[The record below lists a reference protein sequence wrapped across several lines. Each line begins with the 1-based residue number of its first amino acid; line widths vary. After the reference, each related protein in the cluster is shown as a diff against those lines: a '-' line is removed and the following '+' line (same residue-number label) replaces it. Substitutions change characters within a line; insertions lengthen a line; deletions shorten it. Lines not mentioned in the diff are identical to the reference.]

1 MILIFFSKN
10 SSFFFPS
17 FLLIALN
24 KPKTFSL
31 FLSFLI
37 FPLVSSMAFRVWSC
51 EEFENGSFMRA
62 DYSIKCSREN
72 PEYASIVAL
81 ALFGILLF
89 PVGISL
95 LYMVLF
101 YQARQS
107 ILASKPTALS
117 KVRSTLLFAPD

>member
-1 MILIFFSKN
+1 
-10 SSFFFPS
+10 
-17 FLLIALN
+17 
-24 KPKTFSL
+24 
-31 FLSFLI
+31 
-37 FPLVSSMAFRVWSC
+37 MAFRVWSC

-62 DYSIKCSREN
+62 DYSIKCSMDN

-81 ALFGILLF
+81 ALLGILLF

-95 LYMVLF
+95 LYIVLF

-117 KVRSTLLFAPD
+117 KVNSPRVSPGLRSPPQDCQPIYTKPHVSL